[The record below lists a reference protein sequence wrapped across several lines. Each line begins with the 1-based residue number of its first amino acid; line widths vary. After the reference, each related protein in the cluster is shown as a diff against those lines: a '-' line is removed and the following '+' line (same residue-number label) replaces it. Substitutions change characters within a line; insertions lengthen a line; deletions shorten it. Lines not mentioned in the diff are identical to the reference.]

1 MMKIT
6 VKELMEEKKAV
17 DLMTP
22 GGFVYLT
29 AEQVNNILEEKI
41 TEINSNAGVRG
52 CNMPMDIEELLSYKI
67 VRGGYNPETDA
78 NEYLVE

>member
-6 VKELMEEKKAV
+6 VKEIMEEKKAV

-22 GGFVYLT
+22 GGFVFLT
-29 AEQVNNILEEKI
+29 AGQVNNILEGKI
-41 TEINSNAGVRG
+41 TKINSNAGVRG
-52 CNMPMDIEELLSYKI
+52 CSMPMDIEELLSYEI

-78 NEYLVE
+78 TEYFVE